1 MSVRYRFAEYAFET
15 ARGLEGPLGRIPLRA
30 RDAHLLSMML
40 EGDGRVVTKDAIAGT
55 VWPDRDV
62 SDDSITQSVRRLR
75 LAMPSPAGR
84 RIVQTVYGSGVR
96 IGVPVERLVT
106 GAGPPMRAARR
117 TEAEACLISAREASA
132 RRSVVGIATAIE
144 ASLHAIELDPR
155 FAQAWSALAEFR
167 LIQAARGIAPQRAA
181 GKAAIAAADEALAID
196 PACAPA
202 LAARGF
208 VRATIEGD
216 PARGITDLDRSIAI
230 DPSYWTARG
239 LHGWAL
245 IAAGRVREA
254 VAEVIAAAELNP
266 WSPWYSGMPAHY
278 LFLAGKLDDAL
289 ARGRDAARRFPE
301 SDYAHHALSQ
311 IASTLELHDE
321 AIDSGRHA
329 KALAP
334 DTPIVH
340 TSLACALARAGR
352 ADEALAEIR
361 AIEALPGPLPAVWL
375 APAWLALGNRER
387 AVEMLEIAR
396 EQGAPQYVYT
406 FYDPRFDELRDT
418 GRITTASST
427 VAH

>member
-1 MSVRYRFAEYAFET
+1 MSVRFRFAGYVFDAE
-15 ARGLEGPLGRIPLRA
+15 RGLEGPLGRIPLRT
-30 RDAHLLSMML
+30 RDAHLLTLML
-40 EGDGRVVTKDAIAGT
+40 EADGRVVTKDAIAGT

-84 RIVQTVYGSGVR
+84 RLVQTVYGSGVR
-96 IGVPVERLVT
+96 IGVPVDRIEA
-106 GAGPPMRAARR
+106 GASPPARVARR
-117 TEAEACLISAREASA
+117 TEAEAYLVSAREASA
-132 RRSVVGIATAIE
+132 RRSVVGIATAVE
-144 ASLHAIELDPR
+144 AALHAIELDPR
-155 FAQAWSALAEFR
+155 FAQSWSALAEFR
-167 LIQAARGIAPQRAA
+167 LMQAARGIAPPRAA
-181 GKAAIAAADEALAID
+181 GEAAVAAADAALAID

-208 VRATIEGD
+208 VWATIEGD
-216 PARGITDLDRSIAI
+216 PVRGLSDLDRSVAI

-239 LHGWAL
+239 FRGWSL
-245 IAAGRVREA
+245 LAAGRVSEA

-301 SDYAHHALSQ
+301 SDYAHFALSQ
-311 IASTLELHDE
+311 IASSRELHDE
-321 AIDSGRHA
+321 AIDAGRHA

-334 DTPIVH
+334 DTPLVH
-340 TSLACALARAGR
+340 TSLASALARAGR

-387 AVEMLEIAR
+387 AIEMLELAR

-406 FYDPRFDELRDT
+406 FYDPRFDELRVA
-418 GRITTASST
+418 GRIAVSSAVT
-427 VAH
+427 H